1 MTSPLTA
8 DLPALDVAG
17 RIGRLRELFPEA
29 GIEALFV
36 TRLVNIRYL
45 TGFTG
50 SAALL
55 LVGPDEVLF
64 VSDGRYKDQSA
75 DQLAAAG
82 LLAPES
88 EALGH
93 LETAIADAPGLRR
106 SARIE
111 ISGTEQKRIVHDAA
125 AEKGYDRVGLE
136 AHGVTWS
143 QQRSFASEWFPGA
156 ELVPTEGLIEG
167 LRRVKDAGE
176 VARIKAACSIADQ
189 AFANMA
195 PRLRDRPTEL
205 QFGLDLE
212 FEMRRL
218 GAAAMSFE
226 PIVAAGPNGAKPH
239 ARPSDRRIEPGELL
253 VLDFGCIVDG
263 YCSDMTRTVS
273 VGDPGPEARRMY
285 DVVLESQKAGRDAVR
300 QGVEASA
307 VDKACRDVIAEAGW
321 ADAFL
326 HGTGHGVGL
335 EIHEDPRV
343 SATGRGTLAAGY
355 VVTVEPGV
363 YLTGIG
369 GVRIEDTVVVTPD
382 GCEILTA
389 SPKDLVL

>member
-1 MTSPLTA
+1 MTIGGHPQTPGQTV
-8 DLPALDVAG
+8 LPALEVAG
-17 RIGRLRELFPEA
+17 RIGRLRELFTEA
-29 GIEALFV
+29 GIDALFV

-50 SAALL
+50 SAGLL

-64 VSDGRYKDQSA
+64 VTDGRYKDQSA

-82 LLAPES
+82 VE
-88 EALGH
+88 
-93 LETAIADAPGLRR
+93 
-106 SARIE
+106 ARIE
-111 ISGTEQKRIVHDAA
+111 ISGTEQKKIVHDAA
-125 AEKGYDRVGLE
+125 QAKGYGRVGLE

-143 QQRSFASEWFPGA
+143 QQRGFASEWFPGT

-189 AFANMA
+189 AFANVI
-195 PRLRDRPTEL
+195 PQLRDRPTEL
-205 QFGLDLE
+205 AFGLDLE

-300 QGVEASA
+300 QGVEAAA

-343 SATGRGTLAAGY
+343 SATGRGTLATGY

>member
-1 MTSPLTA
+1 MTVTELPPLH
-8 DLPALDVAG
+8 VAG
-17 RIGRLRELFPEA
+17 RIDRLRGHFGEK
-29 GIEALFV
+29 GIDALFV

-50 SAALL
+50 SAGLL

-64 VSDGRYKDQSA
+64 VSDGRYRDQAA

-82 LLAPES
+82 VP
-88 EALGH
+88 
-93 LETAIADAPGLRR
+93 
-106 SARIE
+106 ARIE

-125 AEKGYDRVGLE
+125 KAAGYGRIGLE

-143 QQRSFASEWFPGA
+143 QQRAFASEWFPGA
-156 ELVPTEGLIEG
+156 ELVATEGLVEE

-176 VARIKAACSIADQ
+176 VARIRAACHIADT
-189 AFANMA
+189 AFANVRS
-195 PRLRDRPTEL
+195 RLVERPTEID
-205 QFGLDLE
+205 FALDLE

-253 VLDFGCIVDG
+253 VLDFGCMVDG

-285 DVVLESQKAGRDAVR
+285 ETVLESQRAGREAVR
-300 QGVEASA
+300 EGVDCAA

-343 SATGRGTLAAGY
+343 AATGKGSLATGY